1 MNAIDAAGWLTGV
14 GRVPSPNFNRRP
26 PGAEVSLLII
36 HNISLPPGEFGGPY
50 IRQLFTNC
58 LDPRA
63 HPYFTTIVDS
73 PVSAHLMIDRMG
85 TVTQFVSVDE
95 RAWHAGESCFEGRTN
110 CNDFAIGIELEG
122 TDTTAY
128 TAVQYDVLAA
138 VARLLM
144 TRHPL
149 VTAARIVGHSDVAP
163 KRKTDPGP
171 AFDWH
176 RFHALLATHPPTATR
191 E

>member
-1 MNAIDAAGWLTGV
+1 MNAIDAAGWLIGV
-14 GRVPSPNFNRRP
+14 GRVPSPNFNQRP
-26 PGAEVSLLII
+26 AGAAVSLLIV

-63 HPYFTTIVDS
+63 HPYFMGIVDNR
-73 PVSAHLMIDRMG
+73 VSAHLVIDRAG
-85 TVTQFVSVDE
+85 TVTQFVNFDE
-95 RAWHAGESCFEGRTN
+95 RAWHAGESCFDGRSN

-128 TAVQYDVLAA
+128 TALQYDVLAA

-144 TRHPL
+144 ARYPL
-149 VTAARIVGHSDVAP
+149 ITAGRIVGHSDVAP

-176 RFHALLATHPPTATR
+176 RFHTLLATPPLIATR

>member
-1 MNAIDAAGWLTGV
+1 MNAIDAAGWLIGV
-14 GRVPSPNFNRRP
+14 DKTPSPNCNQRP
-26 PGAEVSLLII
+26 PGAEISLLII

-63 HPYFTTIVDS
+63 HPYFTAIVDS
-73 PVSAHLMIDRMG
+73 PVSAHLMIDRLG

-95 RAWHAGESCFEGRTN
+95 RAWHAGESCFDGRSN

-128 TAVQYDVLAA
+128 TAVQYEVLAA
-138 VARLLM
+138 VAGLLM
-144 TRHPL
+144 TRYPL
-149 VTAARIVGHSDVAP
+149 ITAGRIVGHSDVAP
-163 KRKTDPGP
+163 ERKTDPGP

-176 RFHALLATHPPTATR
+176 RFHALLATPPLIATR